1 MGPLRHMEEAGVL
14 TQGNLAVA
22 SLGDRGCGNL
32 TVDYVASKFYELNN
46 NTLIYTFID
55 LKTLIEF

>member
-1 MGPLRHMEEAGVL
+1 MEEAGVL